1 MPGIR
6 SCRLYFSEHVGLNGP
21 AGGVAVIGALRFPRV
36 FGLVLTTFLVIQPA
50 LAQSVKILNV
60 GDSDVAGHN
69 GYASYRYDLWF
80 LLRQAGYDVDF
91 VGRVA
96 RPISVVNADLYPRFE
111 EYDNHFEG
119 RYGLLSQ
126 QISQFASTYVE
137 AGDPDIVMF
146 LGSHDICEFGGSA
159 PSLIQLNLGNMIDN
173 MRAVNPDLHFLLGQI
188 YPWEIPSCDP
198 DAPNIIPEF
207 NQRIASVAGARDSSN
222 SRVIVVDHYSGFNY
236 ATMFDGNA
244 FHANRQ
250 GEMFMASN
258 WFDALEDIIPL
269 VEPEEETI
277 SINAGLNDA
286 WFDPTTPGQGFFITV
301 FPNSTSI
308 FLAWFTYDTER
319 PAPEVAANL
328 GEPGHRWLTAF
339 GTYSENSA
347 VLEIE
352 LTSGGIFNEPQPMPV
367 QAGDGEILLEFHGC
381 NSGTITFNI
390 DSIDQQGVIPIER
403 IALDNVAACEST
415 Q

>member
-1 MPGIR
+1 M
-6 SCRLYFSEHVGLNGP
+6 
-21 AGGVAVIGALRFPRV
+21 IGALRFPRV

-244 FHANRQ
+244 FHANR
-250 GEMFMASN
+250 
-258 WFDALEDIIPL
+258 
-269 VEPEEETI
+269 
-277 SINAGLNDA
+277 
-286 WFDPTTPGQGFFITV
+286 
-301 FPNSTSI
+301 
-308 FLAWFTYDTER
+308 
-319 PAPEVAANL
+319 
-328 GEPGHRWLTAF
+328 
-339 GTYSENSA
+339 
-347 VLEIE
+347 
-352 LTSGGIFNEPQPMPV
+352 
-367 QAGDGEILLEFHGC
+367 
-381 NSGTITFNI
+381 
-390 DSIDQQGVIPIER
+390 
-403 IALDNVAACEST
+403 
-415 Q
+415 